1 MFWEELVELLKHLP
15 DPQIF
20 HTTLNEENATSD
32 YCTWFL
38 RVLTA
43 AHLKSDP
50 NRFAPFL
57 EGDYYD
63 ISTFCSREVEPMGKE
78 CGMVQVLALAEYLAV
93 KVSIE
98 YMDGR
103 ELVGGKLTKHE
114 YGPETSGTQ
123 LTLLYRP
130 GHYDILYAD

>member
-1 MFWEELVELLKHLP
+1 MFWEELVNLLKHLP
-15 DPQIF
+15 ETQIF

-38 RVLTA
+38 RILTA

-50 NRFAPFL
+50 DRFVPFL
-57 EGDYYD
+57 EGDYCD
-63 ISTFCSREVEPMGKE
+63 IATFCSREVEPMGKE
-78 CGMVQVLALAEYLAV
+78 CGMVQVLALAECLAV
-93 KVSIE
+93 KVTIE

-103 ELVGGKLTKHE
+103 ELVGGKLTKHV
-114 YGPETSGTQ
+114 YGPVTSGTL